1 MCLPPSAFSPDQDQR
16 PHLSEQ
22 IYEQVTAELVAHG
35 RPERAEGERAY
46 LKSSYEHLGVG
57 VPATRAIVTDAYRN
71 QPITHDDLID
81 LVHRL
86 WETSVY
92 EQRLAAVL
100 FLTRGAS
107 TVDMTDLA
115 LVEHMIRT
123 SNTWALVDPLS
134 IDVVSAIIDS
144 TTVTAADRTLDVWA
158 ADSDFWIRRAA
169 LLSSLRTVRRADGDP
184 ARFFRYAEQ
193 MITEKEFFIRKA
205 IGWVLRDMSRK
216 RPDLVFA
223 WLLPH
228 ASAASTV
235 TVREAVKYLTPEQRR
250 TVLDARQ

>member
-1 MCLPPSAFSPDQDQR
+1 MCPLSASSPDQDRQPR
-16 PHLSEQ
+16 LSDQ
-22 IYEQVTAELVAHG
+22 IYEQVAAALVASG
-35 RPERAEGERAY
+35 RPERADGERAY
-46 LKSSYEHLGVG
+46 LKSSYQHLGVG
-57 VPATRAIVTDAYRN
+57 VPRTRAIVADAYRS
-71 QPITHDDLID
+71 QPVTHEDLID
-81 LVHRL
+81 LVARL
-86 WETSVY
+86 WATPVY

-100 FLTRGAS
+100 FLTRGAP
-107 TVDMTDLA
+107 VLGPNDLA

-134 IDVVSAIIDS
+134 IDVVSAIID
-144 TTVTAADRTLDVWA
+144 TMTEPAADQALDVWA
-158 ADSDFWIRRAA
+158 TDEDFWIRRAA

-184 ARFFRYAEQ
+184 DRFFRYAEQ
-193 MITEKEFFIRKA
+193 MIAEKEFFIRKA

-216 RPDLVFA
+216 RPDLVFT

-228 ASAASTV
+228 ASDASTV